1 LIFNSDTCTFSAGK
15 ISYNGIGTLNKTN
28 SNDYELL
35 QRVLKRDSKA
45 LEVLYD
51 KYSPLLFTLIKRIV
65 KDEKLAEEVLADVF
79 VIIWQKTGYYNFD
92 YKNVFSWIVLLTKNK
107 AVDTLRRQNGSTKNE
122 YDDIFENTVIIPT
135 VYDYNE
141 FGFEEAI
148 VRGEQLKTAV
158 SKLTEAQRYV
168 LQLAFF
174 EGMTQ
179 SEIAAKLKI
188 PLPTVK
194 SKIKVALNTLK
205 EKMNSEEA

>member
-1 LIFNSDTCTFSAGK
+1 MNNI
-15 ISYNGIGTLNKTN
+15 N
-28 SNDYELL
+28 SNDCDLL

-45 LEVLYD
+45 LEALYD

-65 KDEKLAEEVLADVF
+65 KDDKLAEEVLADVF
-79 VIIWQKTGYYNFD
+79 VIIWQKTNLYNFD

-107 AVDTLRRQNGSTKNE
+107 AVDTLRRLKGNSILE
-122 YDDIFENTVIIPT
+122 YSDEYENNSIIPT
-135 VYDYNE
+135 IYDFE
-141 FGFEEAI
+141 DFGFDEALNKS
-148 VRGEQLKTAV
+148 EQLKSAV

-188 PLPTVK
+188 PLQTVR

-205 EKMNSEEA
+205 EKMNLEEA

>member
-1 LIFNSDTCTFSAGK
+1 MNKPNSS
-15 ISYNGIGTLNKTN
+15 
-28 SNDYELL
+28 DYELL

-45 LEVLYD
+45 LEALYD

-65 KDEKLAEEVLADVF
+65 KDDKLAEEVLADVF
-79 VIIWQKTGYYNFD
+79 VIIWQKTNLYNFD
-92 YKNVFSWIVLLTKNK
+92 YRNVFGWIVLLTKNK
-107 AVDTLRRQNGSTKNE
+107 AVDTLRRKNGNVKVE
-122 YDDIFENTVIIPT
+122 YSDEFENTFIIPT
-135 VYDYNE
+135 IYDYND
-141 FGFEEAI
+141 FGFDEA
-148 VRGEQLKTAV
+148 VNKSEQLKSAV

-205 EKMNSEEA
+205 EKMNSEEV

>member
-1 LIFNSDTCTFSAGK
+1 MIFNADTCTFSERK
-15 ISYNGIGTLNKTN
+15 ISYNGIGKLSSINTT
-28 SNDYELL
+28 DYELM

-45 LEVLYD
+45 LEALYD
-51 KYSPLLFTLIKRIV
+51 KYSPLLYTLIKRIV
-65 KDEKLAEEVLADVF
+65 KDEKLAQEVLADVF
-79 VIIWQKTGYYNFD
+79 VIIWQKTDFFNFD

-107 AVDTLRRQNGSTKNE
+107 AVDTLRRKNGNASIE
-122 YDDIFENTVIIPT
+122 YSDEFENNFIIPAI
-135 VYDYNE
+135 VDYNE
-141 FGFEEAI
+141 FGFEDAI
-148 VRGEQLKTAV
+148 ARSENLKSAI

-174 EGMTQ
+174 EGLTQ

-205 EKMNSEEA
+205 DKMNSEE

>member
-1 LIFNSDTCTFSAGK
+1 MGLAQLDK
-15 ISYNGIGTLNKTN
+15 IN
-28 SNDYELL
+28 SNDYELM

-45 LEVLYD
+45 LEALYD

-65 KDEKLAEEVLADVF
+65 KEDKLAEEVLADVF
-79 VIIWQKTGYYNFD
+79 VIIWQKTSLYNFE
-92 YKNVFSWIVLLTKNK
+92 YRNIFSWIVLLTRNK
-107 AVDTLRRQNGSTKNE
+107 AVDTLRRRNGKSEAE
-122 YDDIFENTVIIPT
+122 YNDDFENTFIIPSI
-135 VYDYNE
+135 YDYND
-141 FGFEEAI
+141 FGFNEASLKS
-148 VRGEQLKTAV
+148 EQLKSAI

-179 SEIAAKLKI
+179 SEVASKLKI

-205 EKMNSEEA
+205 DKMYSEEA

>member
-1 LIFNSDTCTFSAGK
+1 MGLAQ
-15 ISYNGIGTLNKTN
+15 LNKIN

-45 LEVLYD
+45 LEALYD

-65 KDEKLAEEVLADVF
+65 KDDKLAEEVLADVF
-79 VIIWQKTGYYNFD
+79 VIIWQKTNFYNFD

-107 AVDTLRRQNGSTKNE
+107 AVDTLRRQNGTAKAD
-122 YDDIFENTVIIPT
+122 YDDDYENTFIIPT
-135 VYDYNE
+135 IYDYNE
-141 FGFEEAI
+141 FGFDEALKKS
-148 VRGEQLKTAV
+148 EQLKSAI

-179 SEIAAKLKI
+179 SQIAAKLKI

-194 SKIKVALNTLK
+194 SKIKVALNSLK
-205 EKMNSEEA
+205 EKMNSEEV